1 MPLPRMLACLAV
13 AAASLT
19 AALPAGATSTDAC
32 AQRVIRDWYDGGRVD
47 GVYPL
52 RCYRAAI
59 TALPEDVLQ
68 YSDARSEIE
77 RALAYAAQGERDRAG
92 NRVVPA
98 APKAAAKKRPSVGR
112 AELATRPTPR
122 PLATRPK
129 APAPAAPATPATAA
143 EPRPFDDPVQ
153 LAARDDLRVAD
164 ARGVPYPVVVLAT
177 LAALLLATAA
187 AARLMTRRRGSR
199 GTPDR

>member
-1 MPLPRMLACLAV
+1 MALSRAFACLAIV
-13 AAASLT
+13 AASLT
-19 AALPAGATSTDAC
+19 AALPASASSTHAC

-68 YSDARSEIE
+68 YSDARNEIE
-77 RALAYAAQGERDRAG
+77 RALAYAAQGERDRAE
-92 NRVVPA
+92 NRVEPA
-98 APKAAAKKRPSVGR
+98 PPKAATKEHPAVER
-112 AELATRPTPR
+112 AELATRPAPR
-122 PLATRPK
+122 PAATRPK
-129 APAPAAPATPATAA
+129 SPAAPAAEA
-143 EPRPFDDPVQ
+143 EPRAFDDPVQ

-164 ARGVPYPVVVLAT
+164 ARGLPYPIVVLAT
-177 LAALLLATAA
+177 LATLLLATAA
-187 AARLMTRRRGSR
+187 AARLMTRRRGSG